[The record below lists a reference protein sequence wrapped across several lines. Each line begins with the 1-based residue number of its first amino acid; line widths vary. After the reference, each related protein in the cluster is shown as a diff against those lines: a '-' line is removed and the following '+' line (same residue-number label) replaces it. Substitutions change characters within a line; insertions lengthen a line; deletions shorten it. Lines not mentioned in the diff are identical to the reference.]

1 MHSTK
6 SMIMESACTVC
17 GSYYTAE
24 RSTSK
29 YCSDKCKQKLRRQ
42 KAITDTTAVLPSEV
56 SVVEAAVPHDLK
68 YGKRIPSR
76 QESQLS
82 DVAWRLYFAL
92 SDLERIMERNLLNS
106 QEEIISIVKRAKK
119 EAVSHDILWEVEGF
133 DIEDKYFDPAGFTHR
148 TGILTS
154 HK

>member
-1 MHSTK
+1 
-6 SMIMESACTVC
+6 MESACTVC

-42 KAITDTTAVLPSEV
+42 KAVTDTTAVLSNEV
-56 SVVEAAVPHDLK
+56 SAVEASLPHDQK

-82 DVAWRLYFAL
+82 KVAWQLYFTL
-92 SDLERIMERNLLNS
+92 SDLERIVERDLPDL
-106 QEEIISIVKRAKK
+106 QEEIISLVKRAKK

-133 DIEDKYFDPAGFTHR
+133 DIEDKYFDPTGFTRR
-148 TGILTS
+148 TGIPTS
-154 HK
+154 HKYPEE